1 MHGTSNDGKMLS
13 LIFMTTEKAYT
24 KSRGIF
30 RFHRYYH
37 TLLLFSGPCS
47 SPATL
52 SISFSTFVISASS
65 TFGITTFRA
74 VFMDW
79 MDALKSIWKHLSIA
93 VQRKET
99 LDQIKE
105 NCFPK
110 KSERRNIFVA
120 FIMKENGK
128 LRKKEQ
134 KRTEDLMLYG
144 ISYPF
149 MMLANMKTKHKLLG
163 DSKYAHTN
171 TCHVHFYIH
180 THTLHAHVVRR

>member
-1 MHGTSNDGKMLS
+1 MLFPCHS
-13 LIFMTTEKAYT
+13 LYLFQ
-24 KSRGIF
+24 
-30 RFHRYYH
+30 HLRY
-37 TLLLFSGPCS
+37 LCFLN
-47 SPATL
+47 
-52 SISFSTFVISASS
+52 
-65 TFGITTFRA
+65 FRA

-180 THTLHAHVVRR
+180 THTHTACACSTQIGAYSMRIA

>member
-110 KSERRNIFVA
+110 K
-120 FIMKENGK
+120 
-128 LRKKEQ
+128 
-134 KRTEDLMLYG
+134 KRTKKYFRCIYHEG
-144 ISYPF
+144 KWETKKKR
-149 MMLANMKTKHKLLG
+149 AKTHRRSNALWHFLSIY
-163 DSKYAHTN
+163 DASKYENQT
-171 TCHVHFYIH
+171 
-180 THTLHAHVVRR
+180 